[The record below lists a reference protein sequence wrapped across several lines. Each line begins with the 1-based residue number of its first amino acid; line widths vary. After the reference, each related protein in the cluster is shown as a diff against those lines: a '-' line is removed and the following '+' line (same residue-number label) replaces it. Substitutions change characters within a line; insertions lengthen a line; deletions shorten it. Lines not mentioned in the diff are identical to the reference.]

1 MLVTLKEA
9 KDYLR
14 IDTDDEDNLVASL
27 VSHAEVL
34 AKDVSRVESNEEFE
48 ALGHTARQAVLY
60 GTAYLYEHREDADY
74 HQLTLMLRALLFGV
88 RKEAF

>member
-14 IDTDDEDNLVASL
+14 IDTDDEDGLVTSL
-27 VSHAEVL
+27 VSNAEAL
-34 AKDVSRVESNEEFE
+34 AKDVTRAGSTEDFE
-48 ALGHTARQAVLY
+48 TLGDAAKQAVLY

-88 RKEAF
+88 RKEGF